1 MSAGPREALEAL
13 RADSALTQEHVWTTQ
28 PVHVRSLNAE
38 AQGMLAKGLRA
49 AADSQGPS
57 PIGVVLN
64 GRQGAGKTHL
74 LGWFR
79 QQLRAEGYFFLSNLG
94 DVSGFWA
101 DIADAILHGLMEDGR
116 NGQNQ
121 LGVFLQR
128 ICALAKVPPPLAAA
142 VRGETELTPREL
154 DQFIAALKRYDRR
167 VAFDCQDVARALVL
181 LAADASRLNTI
192 GEDRLHSAEDLDPE
206 DRRTWGFRAA
216 APSPREVVGDVSKL
230 LALTGPSVIAVDQI
244 DTFVAQSRKRTTQI
258 GSAQDDEETETKIE
272 EVADGLMLLREETRR
287 TLTVVA
293 CLPQTWD
300 LIRNKAVA
308 SVRDR
313 FTASSVL
320 NRLQDDGIGR
330 ELVASWLQR
339 TYERISFAPSHQTW
353 PVAESAFAGIST
365 LTPREVLNRISRH
378 AEACLQSGEIREL
391 VTFDESALEV
401 LPFDGVVSG
410 ELPLP
415 STADLAPFD
424 ARFEELKAAADVRG
438 PLDPDREDEA
448 VPPLLRAALA
458 AWVRERGS
466 EGEWTVDPPPAGRR
480 PSLHARLRWTVD
492 EDETEERWSFR
503 AASSNDGR
511 NAVSRLK
518 NAITA
523 SGVHDGGGR
532 HLVLI
537 RNIPWARGAATQEHL
552 KKMTVAGGL
561 SVPITEQDLRVFS
574 ALQVMSEEQRPGF
587 FDWLGARRPASGSEL
602 LSAVLPD
609 LPGGVPAEPVAEPV
623 ARAVEPAAP
632 VVDEPGSSAMPTGV
646 PTVPVGR
653 LAADGSTVGVPLE
666 TLRKHVMIFAG
677 SGSGK
682 TVLIRRL
689 VEECALQGVSSI
701 VLDLNNDLARLGDP
715 WPSPPARWGEGDR
728 EKAAEYLRGTEVVV
742 WTPGKQNGRPLSF
755 PPLPDF
761 AAVLDDLDELEFAVN
776 AAVASLA
783 SSARVGG
790 KTAKADRGR
799 AVLRQ
804 ALQYYAGTGGRSLD
818 GLIDVLT
825 DLPDSVS
832 GLANAGTIAADLA
845 ENLRTAQINDPA
857 LRRSANPVEPGSL
870 LIPSEGRHARV
881 SVVNFDGIPDREEQQ
896 SFVNRL
902 QLELFAWIKKN
913 PARDRPLGGL
923 LVMDEAQDLAPST
936 SHAASTDSSIR
947 LASQARK
954 YGLGM
959 ILATQAPKAV
969 HSRISG
975 NATTQ
980 FFGRQNTAAHIDAA
994 RELARNKGRDLTDLA
1009 TLPPGTFYVTSDNI
1023 RFQKVRPP
1031 FCLSHHPATTLTGDE
1046 VVDRARR

>member
-13 RADSALTQEHVWTTQ
+13 RADSALTQEHVWTAQ
-28 PVHVRSLNAE
+28 PVHVSSLNTA
-38 AQGMLAKGLRA
+38 AQVMLGKGLRA
-49 AADSQGPS
+49 AADSTGPS

-64 GRQGAGKTHL
+64 GRHGAGKTHL

-101 DIADAILHGLMEDGR
+101 DIADAVLHGLMEDGR
-116 NGQNQ
+116 AGQNQ
-121 LGVFLQR
+121 LGVFLER
-128 ICALAKVPPPLAAA
+128 ICALAKVPPPVAAA
-142 VRGETELTPREL
+142 VRGEIELTPREL

-181 LAADASRLNTI
+181 LAADASRLNTV
-192 GEDRLHSAEDLDPE
+192 GEDRLHSAEEIDPE
-206 DRRTWGFRAA
+206 DRRTWGFRAT

-230 LALTGPSVIAVDQI
+230 LALTGPCVIAVDQI
-244 DTFVAQSRKRTTQI
+244 DTFVAQSRKQTGQLT
-258 GSAQDDEETETKIE
+258 AEPDDDESESRIE
-272 EVADGLMLLREETRR
+272 DVADGLMLLHEETRR

-293 CLPQTWD
+293 CLPKTWE
-300 LIRNKAVA
+300 LIRTKAVA

-313 FTASSVL
+313 FTVSPTLS
-320 NRLQDDGIGR
+320 RIPDDRVGQ
-330 ELVASWLQR
+330 ELVESWLRR
-339 TYERISFAPSHQTW
+339 TYERISFSPPHPAW
-353 PVAESAFAGIST
+353 PVASSAFAGIRT
-365 LTPREVLNRISRH
+365 QTPREALNRISRH

-391 VTFDESALEV
+391 VTFDEDAEPEPL
-401 LPFDGVVSG
+401 LDGAVSG
-410 ELPLP
+410 DLPLP
-415 STADLAPFD
+415 STEDFAPFD
-424 ARFEELKAAADVRG
+424 ARFAELKAAADVRR
-438 PLDPDREDEA
+438 PLDPDHEDEA
-448 VPPLLRAALA
+448 MPPLLRAALA
-458 AWVRERGS
+458 AWARERGA
-466 EGEWTVDPPPAGRR
+466 EGEWVVDPPAAGRR
-480 PSLHARLRWTVD
+480 PPLHVRLRLILD
-492 EDETEERWSFR
+492 EDEEDEERWSFR
-503 AASSNDGR
+503 AVSSNDGR
-511 NAVSRLK
+511 TAVSRLK

-523 SGVHDGGGR
+523 SGIHDGAER

-537 RNIPWARGAATQEHL
+537 RNTPWAQRAATQEHL

-561 SVPITEQDLRVFS
+561 SVPVTEPDLRIFS
-574 ALQVMSEEQRPGF
+574 ALLVMSQEQRPGF

-602 LSAVLPD
+602 LSTVLPV
-609 LPGGVPAEPVAEPV
+609 LPAGLPVTPAVETPDEPVPALSSVAP
-623 ARAVEPAAP
+623 P
-632 VVDEPGSSAMPTGV
+632 GV

-689 VEECALQGVSSI
+689 IEECALHGVSSI

-715 WPSPPARWGEGDR
+715 WPSPPAGWHDGDR
-728 EKAAEYLRGTEVVV
+728 GKAEEYLRGTEVVV
-742 WTPGKQNGRPLSF
+742 WTPGKLNGRPLSF

-761 AAVLDDLDELEFAVN
+761 ATVLDDPDELEFAIN
-776 AAVASLA
+776 AAVASLS
-783 SSARVGG
+783 SSARASGR
-790 KTAKADRGR
+790 TAKADRGR

-804 ALQYYAGTGGRSLD
+804 ALQYYAKSGGRSLD
-818 GLIDVLT
+818 GLIAVLT

-832 GLANAGTIAADLA
+832 GLANAGTIASDLA
-845 ENLRTAQINDPA
+845 ENLRTAQVNDPA

-870 LIPSEGRHARV
+870 LNPSEGRRARV

-902 QLELFAWIKKN
+902 QLELFAWIKKH
-913 PARDRPLGGL
+913 PAKDRPLGGL

-980 FFGRQNTAAHIDAA
+980 FFGRQNTSAHIEAA

-1009 TLPPGTFYVTSDNI
+1009 TLAPGTFYVTSDGI
-1023 RFQKVRPP
+1023 RFQKVQPP

-1046 VVDRARR
+1046 VVERARR